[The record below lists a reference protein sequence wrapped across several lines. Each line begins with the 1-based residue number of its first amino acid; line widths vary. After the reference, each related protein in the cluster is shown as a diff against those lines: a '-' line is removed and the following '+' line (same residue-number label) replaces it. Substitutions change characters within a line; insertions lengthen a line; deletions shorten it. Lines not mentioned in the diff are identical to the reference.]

1 MHMISNQR
9 GRKDY
14 LPVLGRIDYS
24 PPQCE
29 IFDVFLFGWPLP
41 LPAVSTS
48 FFSST
53 PLKGERGFEMGY
65 CEM

>member
-1 MHMISNQR
+1 MHMISNQS
-9 GRKDY
+9 GRIDY

-48 FFSST
+48 
-53 PLKGERGFEMGY
+53 LKGERGFEVGY
-65 CEM
+65 GEL